1 MIDKNEIIRNIA
13 EISKIFVSHDDP
25 ILGVFAVNDVILEE
39 GAKNAAGLLQKQNE
53 DLVCSIRGIMEQ
65 HQDWIKQENESSSKY
80 HGQIVRDAQIR
91 FDRSIDETIDTIKK
105 WHGEVAQMKSS
116 TWLAALVT
124 IVVMVL
130 GWVAT
135 VAINFSH

>member
-1 MIDKNEIIRNIA
+1 MIDKNEIIKNIA

-53 DLVCSIRGIMEQ
+53 DLVCSIRAIMEQ

-130 GWVAT
+130 GWVAA
-135 VAINFSH
+135 VAIN

>member
-1 MIDKNEIIRNIA
+1 MIDKSELIRAIA
-13 EISKIFVSHDDP
+13 ERSKIFISDEDP

-39 GAKNAAGLLQKQNE
+39 GANTAAAVLQKQNE
-53 DLVCSIRGIMEQ
+53 ELVRGIQDIMER
-65 HQDWIKQENESSSKY
+65 HQGWIKQENESSSKY
-80 HGQIVRDAQIR
+80 HGQIVREAQIR
-91 FDRSIDETIDTIKK
+91 FDLSIDETIDAIKR

-130 GWVAT
+130 GWIAAVT
-135 VAINFSH
+135 INFSH